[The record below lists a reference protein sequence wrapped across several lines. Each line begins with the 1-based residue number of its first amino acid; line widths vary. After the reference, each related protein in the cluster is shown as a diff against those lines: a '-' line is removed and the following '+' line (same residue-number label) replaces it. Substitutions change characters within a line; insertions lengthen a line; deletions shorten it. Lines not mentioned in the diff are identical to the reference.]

1 MIFGSVLQRR
11 YIAPPNQAGLKL
23 KSVLGYNGNGR
34 GNLVWHPDTGL
45 FAYTSGCVIVIE
57 DLNTGNQRHLMG
69 K

>member
-34 GNLVWHPDTGL
+34 GNIVWHPDTGL